1 MAYFE
6 WADDMVIDNGVI
18 DQEHRVLV
26 DLVNELHTATSRGM
40 GQTVVASILRRA
52 IDSTREHLTHEEDI
66 MAREGFPDLEEH
78 KLRHQEFMNSLY
90 DLERRLQTGG
100 ITVAAQ
106 LSRVLRDWLSLHI
119 RRGDKELR
127 RFVQRRERE
136 QERAKLQ
143 AKIQGRTQAA
153 GQIGMQAGKNGAGR
167 LPGR

>member
-6 WADDMVIDNGVI
+6 WADDMIIDGGVI

-26 DLVNELHTATSRGM
+26 DLVNELHTATSQGM
-40 GQTVVASILRRA
+40 GKTVVASILRRT

-66 MAREGFPDLEEH
+66 MAREGFPGLEKH
-78 KLRHQEFMNSLY
+78 KLRHQEFMDSLY

-127 RFVQRRERE
+127 RFVQRRDQE
-136 QERAKLQ
+136 QARTKLQ
-143 AKIQGRTQAA
+143 AKIQGRAQTE
-153 GQIGMQAGKNGAGR
+153 GQIRIQISTQ
-167 LPGR
+167 PG